1 MKNYKNLI
9 SRIAHA
15 TKILVLGSLVAMTCS
30 CEDFLTIS
38 PTDRIISDD
47 YWKSKGDVNSVL
59 AESYRLMTTSDFL
72 NRLIVWGELRSDN
85 IVEGNY
91 GGNNDIKYIMDAN
104 LLPNNGYASWNVFYK
119 IINTCNLVLESA
131 PEVKDPDFSPGDVK
145 MVCGEMYA
153 IRALCHFYLV
163 RTFRRVPLM
172 TKAMVDDSQ
181 NLYQPQ
187 SEPLEVLDSCLVDL
201 QRAEDMVFTSG
212 NFLDNAANNKGRI
225 TKDAVRSIMADVLL

>member
-85 IVEGNY
+85 IVEGN
-91 GGNNDIKYIMDAN
+91 
-104 LLPNNGYASWNVFYK
+104 
-119 IINTCNLVLESA
+119 
-131 PEVKDPDFSPGDVK
+131 
-145 MVCGEMYA
+145 
-153 IRALCHFYLV
+153 
-163 RTFRRVPLM
+163 
-172 TKAMVDDSQ
+172 
-181 NLYQPQ
+181 
-187 SEPLEVLDSCLVDL
+187 
-201 QRAEDMVFTSG
+201 
-212 NFLDNAANNKGRI
+212 
-225 TKDAVRSIMADVLL
+225 